1 MLLPQEI
8 ESSKFK
14 NIYDKNL
21 PDKNV
26 EFFWYNFKESVV
38 NTLHSL
44 TKETKI
50 LLKKSKEKVAQI
62 VRILDKYKELYS
74 IQMYLR
80 SISLKKIFQDKN
92 TGKNKNSGVDNELK
106 NKMVYLMTEID
117 GAITRLESFMNE
129 RIDDSKMNTDNFSN
143 VKNKYKFFIIF

>member
-14 NIYDKNL
+14 NIYEKNL

-50 LLKKSKEKVAQI
+50 LLT
-62 VRILDKYKELYS
+62 KYDIIDNLY
-74 IQMYLR
+74 
-80 SISLKKIFQDKN
+80 K
-92 TGKNKNSGVDNELK
+92 
-106 NKMVYLMTEID
+106 
-117 GAITRLESFMNE
+117 
-129 RIDDSKMNTDNFSN
+129 FSN
-143 VKNKYKFFIIF
+143 NLNLLHLQQQHLLQHLL